1 MNKIKTLATDG
12 KYLLPPKAQ
21 RAVNVE
27 QWICENMSEF
37 EVDILYSTY
46 EYEMELHVLMQQ
58 FLQNSDNQ
66 IEIFDEAEIDFD
78 FNIE

>member
-1 MNKIKTLATDG
+1 MNKIKILATNG
-12 KYLLPPKAQ
+12 KYLLPTAAQ
-21 RAVNVE
+21 QSKNIE

-46 EYEMELHVLMQQ
+46 EYEIELHVLMQQ

-78 FNIE
+78 FDIE